1 MHPALRQVLDRTVDL
16 FRADSRVLA
25 AFHSGSIGTE
35 YEDEYSDVDPVF
47 VVASQAFEAVDGEL
61 PAIFGGFCQ
70 TVHLWWPERGNN
82 DHWRN
87 YACLFG
93 ADGALLQYDVT
104 IMKPPTDSPIRVTQ
118 SQFLFDKAGL
128 LEVTSEGSQCAYS
141 PHRLLWTVQRYWL
154 YVFIH
159 AKYLRRGDPFKLAFA
174 QGELLQDHL
183 EVLRASHGRVASAW
197 WPLVAK
203 AVVTA
208 QRRDTM
214 LLYLE
219 SADRDSVLSS
229 LPGELDAFSRDARA
243 ACSLWGASYP
253 EELEATV
260 RAHLRA

>member
-35 YEDEYSDVDPVF
+35 HEDEYSDVDPVF
-47 VVASQAFEAVDGEL
+47 VVAAEAFGAVDSEL
-61 PAIFGGFCQ
+61 PAIFGKFCQ

-82 DHWRN
+82 DYWRN
-87 YACLFG
+87 YACLFE

-104 IMKPPTDSPIRVTQ
+104 VMKPPTDSPIRVTQ
-118 SQFLFDKAGL
+118 SQLLFDKAGL
-128 LEVTSEGSQCAYS
+128 LEVISDRPQYAYS
-141 PHRLLWTVQRYWL
+141 PLRLLWTVQRYWL

-159 AKYLRRGDPFKLAFA
+159 AKYLRRGDPFKLVFA
-174 QGELLQDHL
+174 QGELFQDHL
-183 EVLRASHGRVASAW
+183 EVLRASHGQVAPVW

-203 AVVTA
+203 TVVTA
-208 QRRDTM
+208 QRHDAM
-214 LLYLE
+214 LLYLG
-219 SADRDSVLSS
+219 SVDRDSVLSA

-243 ACSLWGASYP
+243 ACSLWGVPYP

-260 RAHLRA
+260 RAHLRT